1 MQSLNSDYVPSYS
14 NSYASY
20 NTNKIIKDIKE
31 SNLESNLNS
40 ISNVKSVYDT
50 PTKYGFNVD
59 SKGFFGADFN
69 KAAGIPQNVKIH
81 IKTMD
86 MAVDYASNEK
96 TGLEPIE
103 AISRAWKFFKAYTN
117 NAIDLSG
124 DTNITQEQMLSMP
137 AGYSHDGSIFGN
149 LVKIYQTRNDT
160 REQNDLLQIENL
172 SDGSMKTGFSYAFG
186 VSSPADIEKG
196 SLDIIHNEKRGYI
209 EVVGLTQ
216 NNDLDTTTI
225 GELFHNLIILRSH
238 YL

>member
-1 MQSLNSDYVPSYS
+1 
-14 NSYASY
+14 
-20 NTNKIIKDIKE
+20 
-31 SNLESNLNS
+31 
-40 ISNVKSVYDT
+40 
-50 PTKYGFNVD
+50 
-59 SKGFFGADFN
+59 
-69 KAAGIPQNVKIH
+69 
-81 IKTMD
+81 
-86 MAVDYASNEK
+86 MAVDYAGNEK
-96 TGLEPIE
+96 IGLESIE

-117 NAIDLSG
+117 NTIDLSG

-186 VSSPADIEKG
+186 VSLPTDIEKG

-225 GELFHNLIILRSH
+225 GELFHDLIYHEATTSEAHKKSGSLSVTQRVKNYYDFLKSGKSLEQYMSQSDPDFRTRKIAAYTGTDIDTAGRAFDELLKILDEYSKKF
-238 YL
+238 L